1 MRQLLRA
8 RRVLTEQGWLD
19 DHQLRI
25 ENGVIAAIEP
35 VPAGVTSRDAELLCP
50 AYIDT
55 HVHGGAGVDVM
66 DDPPDVLDILAMHKA
81 REGVGAF
88 LPTTVTAPLEAIHG
102 ALARIARRC
111 QSGGPGAQILGC
123 YLEGP
128 YFTPQNK
135 GAHPPDLFRELDVAE
150 LDGLID
156 VSLSTLRVVALAPEK
171 PGALLAIRHLKQ
183 RGIRVMLG
191 HSAATFDQ
199 TLAAFDAGADGL
211 VHCYNG
217 MTGLHHRE
225 PGMVGAG
232 LTDKRAWLE
241 LIADGHHVHP
251 GAMRL
256 CRCCAKERLVLI
268 TDAMQAAGMP
278 DGRYTL
284 CGETV
289 TMQNGVVRTGSGGLA
304 GSTLSLDAAVRNMVE
319 HTGITAEDAIHM
331 ASLHP
336 ARLLGM
342 DNQLG
347 SLAPGKRANLNA
359 LNGGLHLQQIWIQGQ
374 ALPL

>member
-66 DDPPDVLDILAMHKA
+66 DDAPDVLDILSMHKA

-111 QSGGPGAQILGC
+111 QSGGPGAQILGS

-135 GAHPPDLFRELDVAE
+135 GAHPPDLFRELDIAE
-150 LDGLID
+150 LEDRK
-156 VSLSTLRVVALAPEK
+156 SVV
-171 PGALLAIRHLKQ
+171 
-183 RGIRVMLG
+183 
-191 HSAATFDQ
+191 
-199 TLAAFDAGADGL
+199 
-211 VHCYNG
+211 
-217 MTGLHHRE
+217 
-225 PGMVGAG
+225 
-232 LTDKRAWLE
+232 
-241 LIADGHHVHP
+241 
-251 GAMRL
+251 
-256 CRCCAKERLVLI
+256 
-268 TDAMQAAGMP
+268 
-278 DGRYTL
+278 
-284 CGETV
+284 
-289 TMQNGVVRTGSGGLA
+289 
-304 GSTLSLDAAVRNMVE
+304 
-319 HTGITAEDAIHM
+319 
-331 ASLHP
+331 
-336 ARLLGM
+336 
-342 DNQLG
+342 
-347 SLAPGKRANLNA
+347 
-359 LNGGLHLQQIWIQGQ
+359 
-374 ALPL
+374 

>member
-1 MRQLLRA
+1 MSQLLRA
-8 RRVLTEQGWLD
+8 RRLLTGQGWLD
-19 DHQLRI
+19 DHQLRMDR
-25 ENGVIAAIEP
+25 GVITAIEP
-35 VPAGVTSRDAELLCP
+35 IPAGINTREADLLCP
-50 AYIDT
+50 AYIDI

-66 DDPPDVLDILAMHKA
+66 DDAPDVLDRLAMHKA

-102 ALARIARRC
+102 ALRRIARRC
-111 QSGGPGAQILGC
+111 HVGGPGAQVLGS

-135 GAHPPDLFRELDVAE
+135 GAHPQELFRELDLAE
-150 LDGLID
+150 LDDLIA
-156 VSLSTLRVVALAPEK
+156 VSQNTLRVVALAPEK
-171 PGALLAIRHLKQ
+171 AEALKAIHHLKQ
-183 RGIRVMLG
+183 KGIRVMLG
-191 HSAATFDQ
+191 HSAATYAQ
-199 TLAAFDAGADGL
+199 TLAAFDAGAAGL

-232 LTDKRAWLE
+232 LTDPRAWLE

-256 CRCCAKERLVLI
+256 CCCCAKDRTVLI

-278 DGRYTL
+278 DGGYTL
-284 CGETV
+284 CGESV
-289 TMQNGVVRTGSGGLA
+289 EMQGGVVRTASGGLA
-304 GSTLSLDAAVRNMVE
+304 GSTLALDAAVRNMVE
-319 HTGITAEDAIHM
+319 HTGVAPEQAIHM

-336 ARLLGM
+336 ARLLGRNTCW
-342 DNQLG
+342 D
-347 SLAPGKRANLNA
+347 R
-359 LNGGLHLQQIWIQGQ
+359 
-374 ALPL
+374 

>member
-1 MRQLLRA
+1 MSQLLRA

-25 ENGVIAAIEP
+25 DDGVITMIEP
-35 VPAGVTSRDAELLCP
+35 IPAGTAVRDAELLCP
-50 AYIDT
+50 AYIDI

-66 DDPPDVLDILAMHKA
+66 DDAPDVLDTLAKHKA

-88 LPTTVTAPLEAIHG
+88 LPTTVTAPLEVIHG
-102 ALARIARRC
+102 ALRRIARRTL
-111 QSGGPGAQILGC
+111 SGGPGAQVLGS

-128 YFTPQNK
+128 YFTPLNK
-135 GAHPPDLFRELDVAE
+135 GAHPPGLFRELDIAE
-150 LDGLID
+150 LNALSD
-156 VSLSTLRVVALAPEK
+156 VSQNTLRVVALAPEK
-171 PGALLAIRHLKQ
+171 PGAQQAIRHLKQ

-191 HSAATFDQ
+191 HSGATYAQ

-232 LTDKRAWLE
+232 LTDTRAWLE

-256 CRCCAKERLVLI
+256 CCCCAKERIVLI

-284 CGETV
+284 CGEEV
-289 TMQNGVVRTGSGGLA
+289 SMQNGVVRTATGGLA

-319 HTGITAEDAIHM
+319 HADITAEDAIHM

-336 ARLLGM
+336 ARLLGIA
-342 DNQLG
+342 NQIG
-347 SLAPGKRANLNA
+347 SLAPGKRANLIA
-359 LNGGLHLQQIWIQGQ
+359 LDGGLHLQQIWIQGQ

>member
-1 MRQLLRA
+1 MSQLFRA
-8 RRVLTEQGWLD
+8 RRVLTERGWLE

-25 ENGVIAAIEP
+25 ESGIITAIEP
-35 VPAGVTSRDAELLCP
+35 IPVGITSRDAELLCP

-55 HVHGGAGVDVM
+55 RVHGAAGVDVM
-66 DDPPDVLDILAMHKA
+66 DDAPDVLDTLAIHKA

-88 LPTTVTAPLEAIHG
+88 LPTTVTAPLEVIHG
-102 ALARIARRC
+102 ALMRIARRTR
-111 QSGGPGAQILGC
+111 SGGPGALVLGS

-135 GAHPPDLFRELDVAE
+135 GAHPPELFRELDIAE
-150 LDGLID
+150 LNALIE
-156 VSLSTLRVVALAPEK
+156 VSQNTLRVVALAPEK
-171 PGALLAIRHLKQ
+171 PGALQAISHLKQ
-183 RGIRVMLG
+183 HGLRVMLG
-191 HSAATFDQ
+191 HSAATYNQ

-256 CRCCAKERLVLI
+256 CCCCAKDRMVLI

-278 DGRYTL
+278 DGNYTL
-284 CGETV
+284 CGEEV
-289 TMQNGVVRTGSGGLA
+289 CMQNGVVRTATGGLA

-319 HTGITAEDAIHM
+319 HAGITAEDAIHM

-336 ARLLGM
+336 ARLLGI

-347 SLAPGKRANLNA
+347 SLAPGKHATLIA
-359 LNGGLHLQQIWIQGQ
+359 LDGGLHFQRIWIQGQ